1 MDTLTDAP
9 VRPGRALPPDA
20 VDVIR
25 RIDRCRPGPLTHPVT
40 PPSSPSGAFMTLTA
54 EYDRLFIDKQS
65 PAAYRA
71 MSAVTGDVA
80 ATAEAAGL
88 DRLLVELVN
97 IRVSQLNGC
106 GFCLDLHVRR
116 AVKNGETPQRLAV
129 LPAWRDVDL
138 FSPTEQAALALAEA
152 ITTLPEHHERESERI
167 RARKQLT
174 ADQFSAVSWIAITMN
189 AFNRISIISGHPV
202 RPRNT

>member
-1 MDTLTDAP
+1 
-9 VRPGRALPPDA
+9 VS
-20 VDVIR
+20 I
-25 RIDRCRPGPLTHPVT
+25 
-40 PPSSPSGAFMTLTA
+40 TA

-65 PAAYRA
+65 PDAYRT
-71 MSAVTGDVA
+71 MSAVAAEVA
-80 ATAEAAGL
+80 ATAQAAGL

-97 IRVSQLNGC
+97 IRISQLNGC

-116 AVKNGETPQRLAV
+116 ALEKGETPQRLAV

-138 FSPTEQAALALAEA
+138 FSATEQAALALAET
-152 ITTLPEHHERESERI
+152 ITVLPEAHDRERERS

-202 RPRNT
+202 RPRSA

>member
-1 MDTLTDAP
+1 
-9 VRPGRALPPDA
+9 
-20 VDVIR
+20 
-25 RIDRCRPGPLTHPVT
+25 
-40 PPSSPSGAFMTLTA
+40 MTLTA
-54 EYDRLFIDKQS
+54 AYDRLFIDKQS
-65 PAAYRA
+65 PAAYRS
-71 MSAVTGDVA
+71 MSAVAGEVA

-106 GFCLDLHVRR
+106 GFCLDLHVRQ

-138 FSPTEQAALALAEA
+138 FTSTERAALALAEA
-152 ITTLPEHHERESERI
+152 ITKLPEHALRERERTC
-167 RARKQLT
+167 ARDELT
-174 ADQFSAVSWIAITMN
+174 ADQFSAVSWLAITMN

-202 RPRNT
+202 RPRTA

>member
-1 MDTLTDAP
+1 
-9 VRPGRALPPDA
+9 V
-20 VDVIR
+20 
-25 RIDRCRPGPLTHPVT
+25 
-40 PPSSPSGAFMTLTA
+40 TLTA

-71 MSAVTGDVA
+71 MSAVTGEVA

-152 ITTLPEHHERESERI
+152 ITTLPEHHERERERI
-167 RARKQLT
+167 RARKAADRRPVLGGQLDRHHNERVQPDLHHQRAPGPT
-174 ADQFSAVSWIAITMN
+174 EKHVMGWSARGIA
-189 AFNRISIISGHPV
+189 PV
-202 RPRNT
+202 RAAAGRSRPAPRGRETRQCSPSGSSPWTRR

>member
-1 MDTLTDAP
+1 MA
-9 VRPGRALPPDA
+9 A
-20 VDVIR
+20 VATEV
-25 RIDRCRPGPLTHPVT
+25 
-40 PPSSPSGAFMTLTA
+40 S
-54 EYDRLFIDKQS
+54 
-65 PAAYRA
+65 AA
-71 MSAVTGDVA
+71 VQ
-80 ATAEAAGL
+80 AAGL

-97 IRVSQLNGC
+97 FRVSQINGC

-152 ITTLPEHHERESERI
+152 ITTLPEHHERERERT

-174 ADQFSAVSWIAITMN
+174 DDQFSAISWI
-189 AFNRISIISGHPV
+189 
-202 RPRNT
+202 

>member
-1 MDTLTDAP
+1 
-9 VRPGRALPPDA
+9 
-20 VDVIR
+20 
-25 RIDRCRPGPLTHPVT
+25 
-40 PPSSPSGAFMTLTA
+40 MTLTA

-65 PAAYRA
+65 PVAYRA

>member
-1 MDTLTDAP
+1 MS
-9 VRPGRALPPDA
+9 V
-20 VDVIR
+20 
-25 RIDRCRPGPLTHPVT
+25 
-40 PPSSPSGAFMTLTA
+40 TA

-65 PAAYRA
+65 PAPYHS
-71 MSAVTGDVA
+71 MSAVATEVA
-80 ATAEAAGL
+80 AAAQAAGL

-97 IRVSQLNGC
+97 IRISQINGC
-106 GFCLDLHVRR
+106 GFCLDLHVRQ

-152 ITTLPEHHERESERI
+152 ITTLPEHHERERERT
-167 RARKQLT
+167 RARKLLT
-174 ADQFSAVSWIAITMN
+174 ADQFSAISWVAITMN

-202 RPRNT
+202 RPRRC

>member
-1 MDTLTDAP
+1 M
-9 VRPGRALPPDA
+9 
-20 VDVIR
+20 
-25 RIDRCRPGPLTHPVT
+25 
-40 PPSSPSGAFMTLTA
+40 SLTA

-65 PAAYRA
+65 PDAYRA
-71 MSAVTGDVA
+71 MSSVAGEVA

-116 AVKNGETPQRLAV
+116 AVKNGEVPQRLAV

-138 FSPTEQAALALAEA
+138 FTPTERAALALAEA
-152 ITTLPEHHERESERI
+152 LTNLPEHEVGERERTC
-167 RARKQLT
+167 ARGELT
-174 ADQFSAVSWIAITMN
+174 ADQFSAVSWLAITMN

-202 RPRNT
+202 RPRTA

>member
-1 MDTLTDAP
+1 M
-9 VRPGRALPPDA
+9 
-20 VDVIR
+20 
-25 RIDRCRPGPLTHPVT
+25 
-40 PPSSPSGAFMTLTA
+40 SLTA

-65 PAAYRA
+65 PNAYRS
-71 MSAVTGDVA
+71 MSAVAGEVA
-80 ATAEAAGL
+80 ATAQEAGL
-88 DRLLVELVN
+88 NPLLVELVN

-152 ITTLPEHHERESERI
+152 ITKLPEHHDRERE
-167 RARKQLT
+167 RARAREQLT

-202 RPRNT
+202 RPRGC

>member
-1 MDTLTDAP
+1 
-9 VRPGRALPPDA
+9 
-20 VDVIR
+20 
-25 RIDRCRPGPLTHPVT
+25 
-40 PPSSPSGAFMTLTA
+40 MTLTP

-65 PAAYRA
+65 PEAYRS
-71 MSAVTGDVA
+71 MSAVAGEVA
-80 ATAEAAGL
+80 ATAQAAGL
-88 DRLLVELVN
+88 ELMLVELVN

-116 AVKNGETPQRLAV
+116 ALNNGETPQRLAV

-152 ITTLPEHHERESERI
+152 ITTLPEHHDRERERS

-174 ADQFSAVSWIAITMN
+174 ADQFSAISWLAITMN

-202 RPRNT
+202 RRRGA

>member
-1 MDTLTDAP
+1 
-9 VRPGRALPPDA
+9 V
-20 VDVIR
+20 
-25 RIDRCRPGPLTHPVT
+25 
-40 PPSSPSGAFMTLTA
+40 SLTA

-65 PAAYRA
+65 PDAYRS
-71 MSAVTGDVA
+71 MSAVAAVVA
-80 ATAEAAGL
+80 ATAQAAGL

-97 IRVSQLNGC
+97 IRISQINGC

-152 ITTLPEHHERESERI
+152 ITTLPEHHERERERT

-174 ADQFSAVSWIAITMN
+174 ADQFSAVSWVAITMN

-202 RPRNT
+202 RPRGA

>member
-1 MDTLTDAP
+1 M
-9 VRPGRALPPDA
+9 
-20 VDVIR
+20 
-25 RIDRCRPGPLTHPVT
+25 
-40 PPSSPSGAFMTLTA
+40 SLTA

-65 PAAYRA
+65 PTAYRS
-71 MSAVTGDVA
+71 MSAVAGEVT
-80 ATAEAAGL
+80 ATAQAAGL

-97 IRVSQLNGC
+97 IRISQLNGC
-106 GFCLDLHVRR
+106 GFCLDLHVRE

-138 FSPTEQAALALAEA
+138 FSPMEQAALALAEA
-152 ITTLPEHHERESERI
+152 ITKLPEHHDRERERT

-174 ADQFSAVSWIAITMN
+174 PDQFSAVSWLAITMN

-202 RPRNT
+202 RPRGA